1 MLSLEI
7 LWGNKAAHFRIQEI
21 GSNQTSQMESILM
34 CSVFRTNFRI
44 KTSDNKRRLNQVRKM
59 WNPKTKDQARITY
72 VLLLFAKTA

>member
-44 KTSDNKRRLNQVRKM
+44 KTSDNKRRLNPELTFNNFIYDIHK
-59 WNPKTKDQARITY
+59 K
-72 VLLLFAKTA
+72 